1 MPFVS
6 IDLWCKTNRSRVFFG
21 AWLRLCTFLLGGCT
35 TMMNKNLLDELWDS
49 HFSERKGKR
58 GNEETEL
65 IDSILE
71 DERVLRGSLTE
82 KQKDLYDKI
91 EASVSE
97 RSDILEREAFIKG
110 VRFGSFFV
118 LETFCKE
125 G

>member
-1 MPFVS
+1 
-6 IDLWCKTNRSRVFFG
+6 
-21 AWLRLCTFLLGGCT
+21 
-35 TMMNKNLLDELWDS
+35 MMNKNLLDELWDS

-58 GNEETEL
+58 ENEETEL